1 MLTKILNLSTHC
13 GKVRLICVSSM
24 CLEKLPNE
32 VRSLLHRHGL
42 LNELVARHIRS
53 EMVCNIQLTDV
64 ELDDLHKLLFKKFS
78 VETIDELEKHVNGL
92 GLTMDETFM
101 QASLQIKIKKYSHLE
116 FVSKAEAHFL
126 VRKSDLDSVVYSLLR
141 LKDPGLANELFLQ
154 ISGGEAD
161 FAELSARYSEGSE
174 QKTRGIVGP
183 GPMAKAH
190 PQLRKLLLTA
200 KAGVV
205 MPPIYVETWY
215 LIVRL
220 ESHIPAVFDDSMAE
234 LMELELFNLRVQSQ
248 SAELF
253 NSLLPTFLV

>member
-1 MLTKILNLSTHC
+1 M
-13 GKVRLICVSSM
+13 
-24 CLEKLPNE
+24 
-32 VRSLLHRHGL
+32 
-42 LNELVARHIRS
+42 
-53 EMVCNIQLTDV
+53 
-64 ELDDLHKLLFKKFS
+64 
-78 VETIDELEKHVNGL
+78 
-92 GLTMDETFM
+92 
-101 QASLQIKIKKYSHLE
+101 
-116 FVSKAEAHFL
+116 
-126 VRKSDLDSVVYSLLR
+126 
-141 LKDPGLANELFLQ
+141 Q

>member
-78 VETIDELEKHVNGL
+78 VETIDELEKHVNSL
-92 GLTMDETFM
+92 GLTMVDTLM

-116 FVSKAEAHFL
+116 FGSKA
-126 VRKSDLDSVVYSLLR
+126 
-141 LKDPGLANELFLQ
+141 
-154 ISGGEAD
+154 
-161 FAELSARYSEGSE
+161 
-174 QKTRGIVGP
+174 
-183 GPMAKAH
+183 
-190 PQLRKLLLTA
+190 
-200 KAGVV
+200 
-205 MPPIYVETWY
+205 
-215 LIVRL
+215 
-220 ESHIPAVFDDSMAE
+220 
-234 LMELELFNLRVQSQ
+234 
-248 SAELF
+248 
-253 NSLLPTFLV
+253 